1 MSLRAFCA
9 CQGVKNTVHKYH
21 VSQRWWIYRLA
32 TTTRSVPDPAGCFC
46 CLPGKTPWQK
56 RNIGQDGSKPLQAS
70 LRRLLRSSWHSFQL
84 PFVTEWRDTD
94 IQILK
99 YRRRHQATSAEA
111 LLSAWNNHCWMILLT
126 FYCWRA
132 LFPFNVSGCERTL
145 KRIPFPGL
153 RLLQWKVLA
162 IHSINADFLVRRV
175 SGTLQEFLVKAE
187 TSALEPLLALSAKGI
202 AVDTDANG
210 MNKIPKRGKS
220 TWVRWSSD

>member
-84 PFVTEWRDTD
+84 PFVTEWRDT
-94 IQILK
+94 
-99 YRRRHQATSAEA
+99 
-111 LLSAWNNHCWMILLT
+111 
-126 FYCWRA
+126 
-132 LFPFNVSGCERTL
+132 
-145 KRIPFPGL
+145 
-153 RLLQWKVLA
+153 
-162 IHSINADFLVRRV
+162 
-175 SGTLQEFLVKAE
+175 
-187 TSALEPLLALSAKGI
+187 
-202 AVDTDANG
+202 VDTDTQVQKETSSNLCWSALVSV
-210 MNKIPKRGKS
+210 KQSLLDDLTDFLLLKS
-220 TWVRWSSD
+220 SVSLQRFWVRKDLEKDSFSWTETAAVKSPCHP